1 MREIYDGSITVND
14 DGYTHT
20 VERGDD
26 WVEVEIEDLD
36 QRVTRN
42 PILKFTL
49 DYPFEKPYEG
59 TIVTDA
65 GASLRQIID
74 AIRAAYR
81 MMYRGA
87 SIEDIPNLLNK
98 RVQGDYG
105 EAIHAIDD
113 LVIEGIAVD
122 DETGELEIIIG
133 S

>member
-1 MREIYDGSITVND
+1 MREIYDGSITVNA

-26 WVEVEIEDLD
+26 WVEVEIEGLD
-36 QRVTRN
+36 ERITRN
-42 PILKFTL
+42 AILTFEL

-59 TIVTDA
+59 TIGTDA
-65 GASLRQIID
+65 GARLRQIID

-81 MMYRGA
+81 TMYRGA
-87 SIEDIPNLLNK
+87 SIEDSPNLVNK